1 MYISSIE
8 KQVAVQGAN
17 IQNIKSEMVKN
28 QQSNHDMFK
37 RIERTMDKM
46 DSKMDR
52 LMEVFHKE
60 NTGE

>member
-8 KQVAVQGAN
+8 KQVAVQEAN

-28 QQSNHDMFK
+28 QQSNHSMFK
-37 RIERTMDKM
+37 RIEHTMDKM